1 MDTNTSYSNPDEL
14 KPFRRNLENIIQVAL
29 LNNIKVVLTTLP
41 HSTDS
46 SKPLFFAHASI
57 DQCNDVTRSVAAG
70 FGDRIYFV
78 DLDSMLTGNTKIFK
92 DLGHVT
98 DEGRA
103 LKSEAIGKAML
114 KGLSQ

>member
-1 MDTNTSYSNPDEL
+1 
-14 KPFRRNLENIIQVAL
+14 
-29 LNNIKVVLTTLP
+29 
-41 HSTDS
+41 
-46 SKPLFFAHASI
+46 
-57 DQCNDVTRSVAAG
+57 VAAG